1 MDTPM
6 MNNPKYED
14 AIDEVPED
22 EVSEDGPETVLKKLR
37 EEFER
42 YYNCDPDASSE

>member
-14 AIDEVPED
+14 VIDEVP
-22 EVSEDGPETVLKKLR
+22 EDGPETVLKKLR